1 MTKSGAVLCNETG
14 AVAYRR
20 LATSLRREVMPM
32 GNGRWAKVLRFLV
45 CFIIIFLMMVYI
57 SPKAC

>member
-1 MTKSGAVLCNETG
+1 MTKRGAVFYNETG

-20 LATSLRREVMPM
+20 LATSLRREVRPM
-32 GNGRWAKVLRFLV
+32 GNGRWTKVLRFVV